1 MDLIEQAV
9 FTSAETDRSAGYQ
22 VVATSPGVGDT
33 EALEL
38 SLWGPSHDAL
48 LESSP
53 SAASC
58 NFHPLSSGNYCVS
71 RTTAAG
77 REYSGRGGL
86 RVYTQCLIVSPQTL
100 ARFANNPFALTKA
113 ALAAG
118 ALRLYDEVPK
128 QLETLRLSGRAAPVD
143 SALLARLC
151 SNPGPDWLAT
161 LVQAALASPGVAV
174 VGGASAEHLIAGLIN
189 CLPPE
194 CRTEFSFST
203 GLKVSSRRPY
213 RVVALSGNSDERHR
227 AERLYDLAVLDF
239 THAPSTKFAP
249 LDSWA
254 RFIQRVLKSGRTSL
268 LSAHLSNRQQE
279 FAPEDLHAL
288 GLQLLEELDAT
299 SMEDN
304 SRTDSWWGQLP
315 NNDPA
320 DGGPGV
326 SKNDA
331 PEGRIPSNEVPAGT
345 ECPSTSR
352 KPPADVPVFSPDVGR
367 ADDAHHRFQADSRA
381 RSANKCTATA
391 PSKHLD
397 PDCPEVLAK
406 LENLD
411 DLVFEAIAGRFTA
424 IEELKLAW
432 PKVRDELGQQ
442 LLAESREQYL
452 RYALSVWKECVE
464 SDSIHDPTKAIQAL
478 DVLSLLFDGV

>member
-1 MDLIEQAV
+1 M
-9 FTSAETDRSAGYQ
+9 
-22 VVATSPGVGDT
+22 
-33 EALEL
+33 
-38 SLWGPSHDAL
+38 
-48 LESSP
+48 ESKK
-53 SAASC
+53 AIII
-58 NFHPLSSGNYCVS
+58 G
-71 RTTAAG
+71 
-77 REYSGRGGL
+77 GGL
-86 RVYTQCLIVSPQTL
+86 GGL
-100 ARFANNPFALTKA
+100 AV
-113 ALAAG
+113 
-118 ALRLYDEVPK
+118 ALRLAARQWKVTVFEQGNSFGGKMNRWDQGGYRFDTGPSLITMPGVFEELFKVAGEDLRDH
-128 QLETLRLSGRAAPVD
+128 LELMPID
-143 SALLARLC
+143 PLARYVFADGFEFQVRASL
-151 SNPGPDWLAT
+151 PDWLAT

-239 THAPSTKFAP
+239 SHAPSTRFAP